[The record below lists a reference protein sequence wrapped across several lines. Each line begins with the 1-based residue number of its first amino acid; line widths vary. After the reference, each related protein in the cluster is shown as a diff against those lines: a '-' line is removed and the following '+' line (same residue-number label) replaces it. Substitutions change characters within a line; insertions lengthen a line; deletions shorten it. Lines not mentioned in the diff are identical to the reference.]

1 MPTLIDRHLK
11 IPQYLQLAE
20 YLREQIQ
27 SGQLQPGDRLPSF
40 NEMKAQFDAVQRTV
54 EKAHSLLEGDGLIR
68 REPGRGV
75 FVNHPTPRQVTGNV
89 GFMTPYDMSIEGNLA
104 YWGLVL
110 AGMRQVAREND
121 YNVLLIDNG
130 INFTNWDTIDG
141 ALVYNVDSPDFRL
154 VVSLPSQDFASVS
167 IFNEIPGTVCV
178 TVDDFDVTYQS
189 TRHLIELGHRR
200 IACLMAM
207 NTNLLLLEKRK
218 AGYIK
223 ALTEAGIEP
232 DTSLM
237 RDLSNQEDKTESS
250 STSYIHMGE
259 QSIRRWLKDDWTK
272 SGCTALITQN
282 DNVAFGAINAF
293 KAAGLQVPGDV
304 SVIGVDGISPQFGTM
319 SLTTVEIPL
328 KEIGRQAMN
337 LLLEWLKT
345 PAIIPQSLRLPIRFV
360 EGSTTAPPP

>member
-27 SGQLQPGDRLPSF
+27 SGQLKPGDRLPSF

-75 FVNHPTPRQVTGNV
+75 FVNHPAPRATTGNV

-110 AGMRQVAREND
+110 AGMRQVAREHN

-130 INFTNWDTIDG
+130 TNFTNWQTIDG
-141 ALVYNVDSPDFRL
+141 ALVYNVASPDFRL
-154 VVSLPSQDFASVS
+154 VVSLPAQDVPLVS
-167 IFNEIPGTVCV
+167 IFNEVPETVCV

-207 NTNLLLLEKRK
+207 NSNLLLLEKRK

-223 ALTEAGIEP
+223 ALNEAGIEP
-232 DTSLM
+232 QASLM
-237 RDLSNQEDKTESS
+237 RDLSNQDDKNDSS
-250 STSYIHMGE
+250 SASYTHMGQ
-259 QSIRRWLKDDWTK
+259 QSIRRWLNEDWAE

-282 DNVAFGAINAF
+282 DNVAFGAIRAF
-293 KAAGLQVPGDV
+293 EDAGLKVPQDV
-304 SVIGVDGISPQFGTM
+304 SVIGVDGIAPQMGDL

-328 KEIGRQAMN
+328 KEIGIQAMN
-337 LLLEWLKT
+337 LLLEWLKNPTTT
-345 PAIIPQSLRLPIRFV
+345 PPSIRLPVRFV
-360 EGSTTAPPP
+360 EGSTTAPPR

>member
-11 IPQYLQLAE
+11 VPQYLQLAE

-40 NEMKAQFDAVQRTV
+40 TEMKTQFDAVQRTV

-75 FVNHPTPRQVTGNV
+75 FVNPPAPRLKTGNV
-89 GFMTPYDMSIEGNLA
+89 GFITPYDMSIEGNLA

-110 AGMRQVAREND
+110 AGMRQIAREHD

-130 INFTNWDTIDG
+130 VRFTNWDTIDG
-141 ALVYNVDSPDFRL
+141 ALVYNVGSPDFRL

-167 IFNEIPGTVCV
+167 IFNEIPEAVCV

-207 NTNLLLLEKRK
+207 NTNLLLLEKRR

-223 ALTEAGIEP
+223 ALSEAGIEP
-232 DTSLM
+232 DISLM
-237 RDLSNQEDKTESS
+237 RDLSNQDDKSDSS
-250 STSYIHMGE
+250 STSYAHMGE
-259 QSIRRWLKDDWTK
+259 QSIRRWLKGDWEK

-282 DNVAFGAINAF
+282 DNVAFGAIKAF
-293 KAAGLQVPGDV
+293 ETAGLEVPGDV
-304 SVIGVDGISPQFGTM
+304 SVIGVDGITPQIGAL

-337 LLLEWLKT
+337 LLLEWLQK
-345 PAIIPQSLRLPIRFV
+345 PATMPQSVRLPVRFI